1 MDGLS
6 NKTVCWQAYTKVVA
20 FYNQKPCRHCD
31 QLESSP
37 TKVRLSP
44 CAIPLVLVLIIYSQ

>member
-37 TKVRLSP
+37 TKFRLSP
-44 CAIPLVLVLIIYSQ
+44 CAIPLVFVLIIYSQ